1 MTDVSSTLSFERR
14 RLPANLDRIKA
25 HIFEASAFS
34 SNYQEAEDDEI
45 FEFTAED
52 YYRVLNSRKMRG
64 AEEQVACR
72 SRITKAMI
80 RVRCPDNDETLLEAS
95 FHPSEKI
102 QSLLDLL
109 NKVVARPFQ
118 IYTTPPKKLIRD
130 MAQDF
135 YSAGFVPG
143 AIVYLS
149 YQ

>member
-1 MTDVSSTLSFERR
+1 MTDVSSSLSFKRR
-14 RLPANLDRIKA
+14 RLPSNLDRIEA

-72 SRITKAMI
+72 SRITKVVN
-80 RVRCPDNDETLLEAS
+80 RVRCPDDETLLESS

-118 IYTTPPKKLIRD
+118 IYTTPPN
-130 MAQDF
+130 
-135 YSAGFVPG
+135 
-143 AIVYLS
+143 
-149 YQ
+149 